1 MQDIDRAEIAEVV
14 NFTIDECMSNWTIWG
29 AVIILAFVLIMGST
43 FSFWLGMLVGLAIPY
58 YVIPH
63 YFCEEGDG

>member
-1 MQDIDRAEIAEVV
+1 LEDLDRAEIAEVV
-14 NFTIDECMSNWTIWG
+14 NFTIDKCMSNWTIWG
-29 AVIILAFVLIMGST
+29 VVIILAFVLLMGST

-58 YVIPH
+58 YIIPN